1 MPRITE
7 TLILGTIQYKAIRP
21 QDGNSPA
28 IFRELGEKPLHD
40 RVMISIGVTTTKD
53 NASGQMY
60 YRPKATYVVPRSD
73 TEGKSLPSDR
83 LEISGRIAADNS
95 EAAVQLFLEQLSGLV
110 SSDEFTSACA
120 GEAQF

>member
-7 TLILGTIQYKAIRP
+7 TLTLGTIQYKAIRP

-28 IFRELGEKPLHD
+28 IFREVDEKPLHN
-40 RVMISIGVTTTKD
+40 RVTISLGVTTTKD
-53 NASGQMY
+53 NATGRVY

-73 TEGKSLPSDR
+73 TEGKALPSDR
-83 LEISGRIAADNS
+83 LELSGRIAADNS
-95 EAAVQLFLEQLSGLV
+95 EAAVQLFLEQLGGLV
-110 SSDEFTSACA
+110 KSSEFASACA

>member
-7 TLILGTIQYKAIRP
+7 TLKLGTIQYKAIRP

-28 IFRELGEKPLHD
+28 IFREQGELPLHA

-53 NASGQMY
+53 NASGQTS
-60 YRPKATYVVPRSD
+60 YRPKATYVKPRSD
-73 TEGKSLPSDR
+73 KEGKPLPSDR

-95 EAAVQLFLEQLSGLV
+95 EAAVQLLLEQLSGLV
-110 SSDEFTSACA
+110 SSTEFTSACA

>member
-1 MPRITE
+1 MPRISE
-7 TLILGTIQYKAIRP
+7 TLTLGTIQYKAIRP

-28 IFRELGEKPLHD
+28 IFREQGAKPLHA

-53 NASGQMY
+53 NASGQMS
-60 YRPKATYVVPRSD
+60 YRPKATYVLPRSD
-73 TEGKSLPSDR
+73 SEGKPLPSDR

-95 EAAVQLFLEQLSGLV
+95 EAAVQLLLKQLGSLV
-110 SSDEFTSACA
+110 SSTEFASACA